1 MAGKIRLWSLANNE
15 HSQLMDAITCAVCAD
30 STERPWRPGE
40 GVSMEKQDG
49 LSSMGVSARQQG
61 PKPLHH
67 TRGSAGSW
75 LPWAHRS
82 LATVLGMMK
91 ARLLA
96 AYQGMWTTLGFVL
109 SHKEGVP
116 PWAK

>member
-1 MAGKIRLWSLANNE
+1 
-15 HSQLMDAITCAVCAD
+15 
-30 STERPWRPGE
+30 
-40 GVSMEKQDG
+40 MEKQDG

-61 PKPLHH
+61 SKPLHH